1 MRIPVVVTGL
11 WLCFLGLLA
20 AISSGIPNW
29 AQLDYSI
36 EFAGNS
42 MSLDWTGGLYK
53 ANMHQERSGVF
64 FGSEKKDDDYTIT
77 KGDDDD
83 VFEVNRASTTLLA
96 LVLFPGGLVYAAL
109 GALGKTLKP
118 VEIAVGLAAVIFGIF
133 GLIGGGYWYK
143 QMDVDDDTFDD
154 DDKGWAR
161 SPCTAGCELE
171 LFVGA
176 TAVFTSEAW
185 ASHTWASHHR
195 ASHSHLGITPELG
208 ITLARGSLYYMAT
221 TSSVG
226 DVPVEFQLPRQGGAA
241 VTMTVATTW

>member
-64 FGSEKKDDDYTIT
+64 FGSEKKDDDYTIK

-83 VFEVNRASTTLLA
+83 VWPDISNGENGKPYDDEIKER
-96 LVLFPGGLVYAAL
+96 
-109 GALGKTLKP
+109 GAR
-118 VEIAVGLAAVIFGIF
+118 VV
-133 GLIGGGYWYK
+133 
-143 QMDVDDDTFDD
+143 
-154 DDKGWAR
+154 AR
-161 SPCTAGCELE
+161 RRP
-171 LFVGA
+171 
-176 TAVFTSEAW
+176 
-185 ASHTWASHHR
+185 
-195 ASHSHLGITPELG
+195 P
-208 ITLARGSLYYMAT
+208 
-221 TSSVG
+221 
-226 DVPVEFQLPRQGGAA
+226 
-241 VTMTVATTW
+241 